1 MTRKELT
8 YKITQ
13 SEYDILRR
21 NVEGIRDIVI
31 EDRSKQQKD
40 INDKLLGILSVLM
53 RIKKSPSLEP
63 DNAL

>member
-53 RIKKSPSLEP
+53 RIKKSPVKP
-63 DNAL
+63 